1 MADPVKF
8 EFARPTA
15 PRVVNIEYL
24 SPLVCAVAY
33 AFVPGTGGGASGG
46 VSEL

>member
-1 MADPVKF
+1 MSDPTKF
-8 EFARPTA
+8 EFARPTT
-15 PRVVNIEYL
+15 PRVIDIEYT

-33 AFVPGTGGGASGG
+33 AYVPGTGPGSAG